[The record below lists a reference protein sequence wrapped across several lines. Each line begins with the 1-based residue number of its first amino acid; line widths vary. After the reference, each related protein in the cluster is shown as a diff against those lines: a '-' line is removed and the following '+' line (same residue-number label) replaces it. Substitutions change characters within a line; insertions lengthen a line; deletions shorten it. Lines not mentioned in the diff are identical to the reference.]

1 MLYVLCKL
9 GAFEIGIATMA
20 KEKRLDVG
28 EVYVLGFVP
37 SYLLPKKRPI
47 SLDPFMEPFV
57 RDIEDGFINGTY
69 MMYMI
74 DD

>member
-57 RDIEDGFINGTY
+57 RDIEDGFINGTLY
-69 MMYMI
+69 DVY
-74 DD
+74 DR

>member
-1 MLYVLCKL
+1 MLYILCKL

-37 SYLLPKKRPI
+37 SYLLPKKRPV
-47 SLDPFMEPFV
+47 SLDPFMEPFI
-57 RDIEDGFINGTY
+57 RDIEDGFINGKLCCY
-69 MMYMI
+69 G
-74 DD
+74 